1 MRKTILSLA
10 LAVAMMAALTA
21 CSGGGDPVGTYEAT
35 KMGDSS
41 GEYSI
46 DDAEQNGF
54 FEISN
59 ALEIKSDGNATLT
72 FTRTISPEAEKQMSA
87 QDLATA
93 KRIYSLG
100 TESGS
105 GTWEMKSPSSSPV
118 LLGLER
124 LMMTPLHSIMMAA
137 AIPFLKKSNNTPGQH
152 KGRAD
157 RPGRVLFS
165 PPRYRT
171 LPHSCGRGGP
181 SGCFAVPTA
190 PLP

>member
-105 GTWEMKSPSSSPV
+105 GTWEMKGNEITIFFPGTPWTGTVDDDTITFNYDGGSYPV
-118 LLGLER
+118 FEK
-124 LMMTPLHSIMMAA
+124 I
-137 AIPFLKKSNNTPGQH
+137 K
-152 KGRAD
+152 
-157 RPGRVLFS
+157 
-165 PPRYRT
+165 
-171 LPHSCGRGGP
+171 
-181 SGCFAVPTA
+181 
-190 PLP
+190 

>member
-152 KGRAD
+152 KGRAYGAALVLCPPNWYD
-157 RPGRVLFS
+157 TLRHFGR
-165 PPRYRT
+165 RW
-171 LPHSCGRGGP
+171 
-181 SGCFAVPTA
+181 
-190 PLP
+190 PL